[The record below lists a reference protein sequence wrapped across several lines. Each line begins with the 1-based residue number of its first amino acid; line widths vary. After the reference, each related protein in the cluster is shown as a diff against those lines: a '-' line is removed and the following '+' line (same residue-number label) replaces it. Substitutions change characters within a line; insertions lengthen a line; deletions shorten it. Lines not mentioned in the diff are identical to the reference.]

1 MVRHAEVLAWEGAL
15 EDAARKFRQELP
27 LRAGLRMAA
36 GLGVAGLRGG
46 PTWNFLPPTFSS
58 SPPPSLRAAT
68 SSGHLRPQGKKKK
81 TFLKVQKA
89 PKLW

>member
-1 MVRHAEVLAWEGAL
+1 MVWHAEVLAWEGAL
-15 EDAARKFRQELP
+15 EDAARKFHQELP

-68 SSGHLRPQGKKKK
+68 SSGHLRPQGKKK